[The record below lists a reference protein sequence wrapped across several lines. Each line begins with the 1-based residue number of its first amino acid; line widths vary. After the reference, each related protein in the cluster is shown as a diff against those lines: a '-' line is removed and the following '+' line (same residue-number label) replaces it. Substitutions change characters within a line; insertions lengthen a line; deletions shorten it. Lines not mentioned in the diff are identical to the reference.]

1 MINSKVVQK
10 PSAQMAI
17 GDSCSE
23 AGQTDF
29 SWLPLNPKT
38 ELEAGHE
45 QVLWVFSDLLHK
57 LVFYYKSTCTHKAHK
72 RQTEFTEASINQM
85 EGGCT
90 DYKVELL
97 LNLINI
103 QTMSTD

>member
-1 MINSKVVQK
+1 M
-10 PSAQMAI
+10 

-29 SWLPLNPKT
+29 SWLPPNPKT

-57 LVFYYKSTCTHKAHK
+57 LVFYYKSMCTHKAHK
-72 RQTEFTEASINQM
+72 KQTPEFTEASINQM

-97 LNLINI
+97 LNLITNV